1 MTRRDI
7 LFFACLLMAGVVMC
21 VPELLRLAFPAEC
34 PVPAAPIETLLGG
47 RS

>member
-1 MTRRDI
+1 MSRHDL
-7 LFFACLLMAGVVMC
+7 LFFALLLLAGAVMC

-34 PVPAAPIETLLGG
+34 PVPAAPIETLLGE